1 MVKLYLWRAN
11 NQNHF
16 QNCEFSCQ
24 YIQPNFL
31 EGNTLFAWKLLIVR
45 KLNGERCRCACFFFS
60 FCFVLNKSS
69 IAELSHVYY
78 SHVNN
83 YALSAL
89 KQGLI
94 ILWDQTFCFFDW
106 VQLIRK
112 KCVWEEMVVKK
123 IKHFGSRRRQDQ
135 PRGLCWYVCKCLLK
149 EGVWKNINDFVT
161 LLKNYSKGKNFVLTQ
176 QNLL

>member
-1 MVKLYLWRAN
+1 MCL
-11 NQNHF
+11 
-16 QNCEFSCQ
+16 
-24 YIQPNFL
+24 
-31 EGNTLFAWKLLIVR
+31 
-45 KLNGERCRCACFFFS
+45 FS
-60 FCFVLNKSS
+60 FCFVLNKSL

-89 KQGLI
+89 KQVLI

-112 KCVWEEMVVKK
+112 KMCMCMKKMVEKK
-123 IKHFGSRRRQDQ
+123 TKHFDSYQRHDQ
-135 PRGLCWYVCKCLLK
+135 PTWPSCLCVKVFDQR
-149 EGVWKNINDFVT
+149 GVWNKKNNDCVT